1 MKPRRTSFRALAAL
15 VAAALLAGQL
25 PGGQCVMVHEDA
37 SEGSSIATTQSSES
51 HQHDG
56 TSADAPPSHH
66 QHDGGESASC
76 TMLVSCGAP
85 ALANK
90 NIALKAIQASSHEM
104 TLSVA
109 SQHSNPT
116 LLSLTPPPRA

>member
-1 MKPRRTSFRALAAL
+1 MKRASFRTLAAVL
-15 VAAALLAGQL
+15 AAALLAGQL
-25 PGGQCVMVHEDA
+25 PGGQCFMVHDNA
-37 SEGSSIATTQSSES
+37 PVAGAVAVQPSEGASPHHGSAPVESS
-51 HQHDG
+51 
-56 TSADAPPSHH
+56 PSHH
-66 QHDGGESASC
+66 QHDSGESASC

-90 NIALKAIQASSHEM
+90 TIGLKAIQVSGHEL

>member
-1 MKPRRTSFRALAAL
+1 MKRASFRTLAAVL
-15 VAAALLAGQL
+15 AATLLAGQL
-25 PGGQCVMVHEDA
+25 PGGRCFMVHDDVSDA
-37 SEGSSIATTQSSES
+37 RAVAVQSSES
-51 HQHDG
+51 SPRHHG
-56 TSADAPPSHH
+56 SPPAEPSPSHH

-85 ALANK
+85 ALANGT
-90 NIALKAIQASSHEM
+90 IALKAIQASSHEL

>member
-1 MKPRRTSFRALAAL
+1 MKRASFRTLAAVL
-15 VAAALLAGQL
+15 AATLLAGQL
-25 PGGQCVMVHEDA
+25 PGGRCFMVHDDA
-37 SEGSSIATTQSSES
+37 SDAGAIATQSTEAASPHHGSPPDES
-51 HQHDG
+51 
-56 TSADAPPSHH
+56 SPSHH
-66 QHDGGESASC
+66 QHDGGESSASC

-85 ALANK
+85 ALANRT
-90 NIALKAIQASSHEM
+90 IALKAIQASSHEL